1 MLNCTSVSLLSLAFK
16 FFLHNAASALF
27 AYDRVKP
34 HEFIW
39 RKGHAHTT
47 ADNTKS
53 IHLLILA
60 DMQILL

>member
-1 MLNCTSVSLLSLAFK
+1 MLNCTSVSPLSLAFK
-16 FFLHNAASALF
+16 FFPHNAASALF

-39 RKGHAHTT
+39 RKKEHAPTR
-47 ADNTKS
+47 ADNIKS

-60 DMQILL
+60 DM